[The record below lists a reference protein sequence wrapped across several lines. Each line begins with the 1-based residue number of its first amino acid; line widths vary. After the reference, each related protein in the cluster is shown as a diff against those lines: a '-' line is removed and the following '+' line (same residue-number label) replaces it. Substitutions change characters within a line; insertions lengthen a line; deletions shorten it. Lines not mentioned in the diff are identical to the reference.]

1 MNSFPK
7 VIKNKKITRN
17 WILQNKFRGKTIAFV
32 PTMGYLHKGHLAL
45 VEKANKLA
53 DLTAVSIYVNPTQ
66 FGPNEDFQEYPR
78 SLDQD
83 LEKLATLNVD
93 LVFAPSDK
101 EMYPEG
107 FVTTVHVD
115 KLTAPLCGARRP
127 GHFDG
132 VTTIVSKLFN
142 IINPDFAVFGEK
154 DFQQLTV
161 VKRMVKDLDFVVE
174 IESCPT
180 VRESDGLALSSRNQ
194 YLTSKQRK
202 EAPVISQALNR
213 VKELV
218 AQNQITTPSEAE
230 AKTKNIIKQNSTCA
244 KIDYIQCLSADNLHE
259 VNNFDNSTVLA
270 AAVFF
275 GKTRLIDN
283 IKLT

>member
-7 VIKNKKITRN
+7 VIKNKKISRN

-53 DLTAVSIYVNPTQ
+53 DLTVVSIYVNPTQ

-78 SLDQD
+78 NLDQD
-83 LEKLATLNVD
+83 LEKLATFNVD
-93 LVFAPSDK
+93 LVFTPSDK
-101 EMYPEG
+101 EMYSEG
-107 FVTTVHVD
+107 FVTTIHVD

-154 DFQQLTV
+154 DFQQLAV
-161 VKRMVKDLDFVVE
+161 IKRMVKDLDFNLK

-180 VRESDGLALSSRNQ
+180 IRESDGLALSSRNQ
-194 YLTSKQRK
+194 YLTGKQRK
-202 EAPVISQALNR
+202 EAPVIVKALRR

-218 AQNQITTPSEAE
+218 AQKQITTPSEVETRA
-230 AKTKNIIKQNSTCA
+230 KNIIKQNSNCA

-259 VNNFDNSTVLA
+259 VNNFENSTVLA